1 MRAFGYILGMW
12 RIGAAAYRRLTPA
25 RKLWST
31 LEHVRRHALVCH
43 RSRPESRSYRVN
55 ASETMAASVVDRAY
69 MAVILSAYHRAT
81 QDGRTRRAASQTGEK
96 AVEDRDDMDGATQTT
111 ANGLVRLASVIAG
124 LAREGAI
131 DTRFGAKLFKRLDK
145 EARRVSSPSGE
156 PLDETEQSALFGALG
171 ELDVALR
178 QRDAASLVE
187 ANARLRESES
197 PPGKRRKGKKN
208 GDA

>member
-1 MRAFGYILGMW
+1 M
-12 RIGAAAYRRLTPA
+12 
-25 RKLWST
+25 
-31 LEHVRRHALVCH
+31 
-43 RSRPESRSYRVN
+43 
-55 ASETMAASVVDRAY
+55 
-69 MAVILSAYHRAT
+69 
-81 QDGRTRRAASQTGEK
+81 
-96 AVEDRDDMDGATQTT
+96 EDRDDMDGATQTT

-197 PPGKRRKGKKN
+197 APGKRRKGKKN